1 MARHLSTYLWTAMKD
16 GSRKPAEATRWMKA
30 WGSAA
35 GWPLAWSTDDWRQN
49 SSDNRRSRTTASS
62 LARIRCRAR
71 TRAWRARIR
80 QSPLLLIG
88 VSKFSIRRPFPDIS
102 GHSAP
107 GSGSDTGSVSL
118 SDSGM
123 TGWCYGREWFPGLGT
138 GKCQPGRAIALQTAA
153 SVSEMYSF
161 PRPGEVRMG
170 AQPQPRLSRRS
181 GNPEPFISIDLVGIP
196 RTPRLS
202 AKETG
207 PVWIAPGLFHVF

>member
-1 MARHLSTYLWTAMKD
+1 MARHLSRYLWTAMKD
-16 GSRKPAEATRWMKA
+16 GSRKPAEATRCIKT
-30 WGSAA
+30 WGRAA
-35 GWPLAWSTDDWRQN
+35 GWPLAWTTDDWRQN
-49 SSDNRRSRTTASS
+49 SPANRRSRTTASS

-80 QSPLLLIG
+80 QSPLYLLG
-88 VSKFSIRRPFPDIS
+88 CRNFQFASHFQPFPDIL
-102 GHSAP
+102 HRVLV
-107 GSGSDTGSVSL
+107 SDSV

-123 TGWCYGREWFPGLGT
+123 TGWAYGREWFPGLGT